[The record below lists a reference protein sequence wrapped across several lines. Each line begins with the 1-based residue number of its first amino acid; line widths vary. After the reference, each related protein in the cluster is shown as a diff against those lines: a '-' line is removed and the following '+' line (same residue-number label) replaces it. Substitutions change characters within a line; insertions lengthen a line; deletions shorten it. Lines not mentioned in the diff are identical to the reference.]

1 MEDISWIIR
10 EPKYRGSDISYK
22 RSSYVTYA
30 DVLSQERTDIIYK
43 VLDYIIHSSYQS
55 FYCISQYADFV
66 LIEDVWFNCVLGH
79 LVSITFFQYFRFLLP
94 LHKRIVLVANSVTRK
109 ESIRIFIALHI
120 SYAMCASLAV
130 SLWQSNDHGSI
141 YTQCHVNCQS
151 MYHVISKTQII
162 NQLKVYSICV

>member
-30 DVLSQERTDIIYK
+30 DVLSQERTDVIYK

-66 LIEDVWFNCVLGH
+66 LIEDV
-79 LVSITFFQYFRFLLP
+79 
-94 LHKRIVLVANSVTRK
+94 
-109 ESIRIFIALHI
+109 
-120 SYAMCASLAV
+120 
-130 SLWQSNDHGSI
+130 GSI
-141 YTQCHVNCQS
+141 
-151 MYHVISKTQII
+151 
-162 NQLKVYSICV
+162 VYSGICFQLLSSSISGSSYLYTNVSYWLRIQSHARNQFVFL